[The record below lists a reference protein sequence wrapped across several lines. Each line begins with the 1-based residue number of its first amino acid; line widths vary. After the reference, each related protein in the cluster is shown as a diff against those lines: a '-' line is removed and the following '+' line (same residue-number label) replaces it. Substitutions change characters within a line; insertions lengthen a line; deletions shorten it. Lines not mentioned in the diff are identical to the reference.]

1 MKISNKLIKVDTSF
15 TVNKYDNGYVFE
27 VSGKNITDDW
37 TSAKIICNTLEEVI
51 SLIKEYDAFQ
61 ACE

>member
-27 VSGKNITDDW
+27 VSGKNNTDDW
-37 TSAKIICNTLEEVI
+37 ANAKIICNTLEEVI